1 MLTVLGREKLRIS
14 NVKARLCEE
23 VDENPNAV
31 TTLTGWCAGL
41 GVVPVLTQARAC
53 HNLLPEWTFQ

>member
-41 GVVPVLTQARAC
+41 GVVPVLTQALSQLVA
-53 HNLLPEWTFQ
+53 